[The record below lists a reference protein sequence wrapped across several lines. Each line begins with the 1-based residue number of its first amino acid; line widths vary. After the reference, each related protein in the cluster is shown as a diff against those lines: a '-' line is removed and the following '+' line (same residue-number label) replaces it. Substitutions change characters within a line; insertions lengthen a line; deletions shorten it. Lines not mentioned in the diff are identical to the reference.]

1 MKLASKFT
9 LTLVLGIVLVHA
21 GSAIVRAH
29 REEAL
34 FHQDITRDS
43 KVLGRALGHAV
54 KREWQTRGERAALDL
69 IDDATDWES
78 GNRIRWVWLDG
89 RVEARHHPAVEAAA
103 REASGER
110 AVSVTQDVNGDSA
123 VYTYVSVETP
133 DGRRGSLEIQDPLI
147 DEHRYL
153 RQSWVNSAIAT
164 LVLVVLCAL
173 LSWALGHVLIGKRV
187 RRLVAQAR
195 DIGRGELETRVQ
207 LPGRDE
213 LSELAREMDSMCEGL
228 RDAVARIRVESE
240 SRSRA
245 EEQLRHADRL
255 TSAGTL
261 ASGMAHELGTPIN
274 VIEGYAQL
282 IIEDAE
288 SGARTRESAGLVVQ
302 QCRRMTQIIQQL
314 LKFTRRGGSSKATAD
329 ARDVLA
335 ETLRLVNPMV
345 RRLGVETDLA
355 AASEPI
361 LVGIGSNQLQQVLTN
376 LLINGLQA
384 MQTGGR
390 LSVALARRRAA
401 HPRGGQPPPSSDYVS
416 IRVEDTGVGMDDE
429 TLQRVFEPF
438 FTTKD
443 VGEGSGLGL
452 SVAYGIIE
460 DHGGWI
466 DVQSKPGSGSSF
478 TVYLPPGHG
487 A

>member
-1 MKLASKFT
+1 
-9 LTLVLGIVLVHA
+9 
-21 GSAIVRAH
+21 
-29 REEAL
+29 
-34 FHQDITRDS
+34 
-43 KVLGRALGHAV
+43 
-54 KREWQTRGERAALDL
+54 
-69 IDDATDWES
+69 
-78 GNRIRWVWLDG
+78 
-89 RVEARHHPAVEAAA
+89 
-103 REASGER
+103 
-110 AVSVTQDVNGDSA
+110 
-123 VYTYVSVETP
+123 
-133 DGRRGSLEIQDPLI
+133 
-147 DEHRYL
+147 
-153 RQSWVNSAIAT
+153 
-164 LVLVVLCAL
+164 
-173 LSWALGHVLIGKRV
+173 
-187 RRLVAQAR
+187 
-195 DIGRGELETRVQ
+195 
-207 LPGRDE
+207 
-213 LSELAREMDSMCEGL
+213 MDSMCEGL

-288 SGARTRESAGLVVQ
+288 SGARTRESAGIVVQ

-355 AASEPI
+355 AASEPT

-401 HPRGGQPPPSSDYVS
+401 HPRGGQPPPNSDYVS

-478 TVYLPPGHG
+478 TVYLPPGH
-487 A
+487 AA